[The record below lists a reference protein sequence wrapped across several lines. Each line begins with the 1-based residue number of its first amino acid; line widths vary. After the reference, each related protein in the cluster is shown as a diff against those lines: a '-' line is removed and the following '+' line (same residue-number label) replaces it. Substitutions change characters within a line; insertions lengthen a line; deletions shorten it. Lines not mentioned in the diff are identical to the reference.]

1 MTKRRP
7 AVGLEDFEK
16 LIRDGYYYVDKTYVV
31 KELLEKRSD
40 VNLFTRPRRF
50 GKTLLMDMMKCFF
63 EIGGPKEVFEGL
75 KISQEKELCEQY
87 QGKYPVIFVSLKSLK
102 RLTFEAA
109 KSELVTVLTSEAS
122 RHPVLATSDR
132 LTAKE
137 KDKFQQL
144 CDPKAEI
151 MGENFLT
158 SSLRSLSELLY
169 KHCEQ
174 QVIILIDEYDV
185 PLDNAEKNGFYNEM
199 LDLVRGLFDQALKT
213 NPYMKFAVMTG
224 CLRIA
229 KESIFTGM
237 NKVKVYT
244 ALDRNFSD
252 AFGYMDEEVRTML
265 NYLELSQHYEDIKD
279 WYDGYQFGD
288 RHIYCPW
295 DVNNYCADLH
305 TKAVTMPK
313 SYWMNTSGNDIIRKF
328 ISLSQK
334 ESLEDEVESL
344 INGGS
349 VRKRIHQELT
359 YRDLY
364 ASMDNIWSVLFM
376 TGYLT
381 VDGNPEDKELNL
393 VIPNQGIREVF
404 QEQVVDWIK
413 EGIREDND
421 HRREFAEL
429 FAQSKAEEIEKQF
442 TNFLKSTISVRDSGR
457 ENFYHAYLLGMLT
470 GTGKKGWK
478 ICSNQEMGIG
488 YGDIAVVCEDMGIVI
503 EVKYAADG
511 DLDKY
516 CIKALEQIETKDY
529 AYHFQDMYGI
539 TRILKYGVACYKKR
553 CRVMLRE

>member
-7 AVGLEDFEK
+7 TTGLEDFAQ
-16 LIRDGYYYVDKTYVV
+16 LIRDGYYYVDKTFVV
-31 KELLEKRSD
+31 KELLEKGSN

-169 KHCEQ
+169 KHYEQ

-265 NYLELSQHYEDIKD
+265 NYLGLSQHYEEIKD

-295 DVNNYCADLH
+295 DVSKYCYDLY
-305 TKAVTMPK
+305 TEAVTMPK
-313 SYWMNTSGNDIIRKF
+313 SYWMNTSGNDIIEKLVDKADTSYLKGE
-328 ISLSQK
+328 IEELLAG
-334 ESLEDEVESL
+334 ET
-344 INGGS
+344 
-349 VRKRIHQELT
+349 VRKEIEQELT
-359 YRDLY
+359 YRNLY

-381 VDGNPEDKELNL
+381 VVGDPEAEKLELK
-393 VIPNQGIREVF
+393 IPNRGIREVF
-404 QEQVVDWIK
+404 RKRISKLVKKSIVENKTEVRAFCK
-413 EGIREDND
+413 LFEEGKV
-421 HRREFAEL
+421 A
-429 FAQSKAEEIEKQF
+429 EIEAGFNK
-442 TNFLKSTISVRDSGR
+442 FLMNHISVRDGGK
-457 ENFYHAYLLGMLT
+457 EAFYHAYLLGMLVCKENWT
-470 GTGKKGWK
+470 VR
-478 ICSNQEMGIG
+478 SNAESGEG
-488 YGDIAVVCEDMGIVI
+488 FGDILIEVEEDRLGIIV
-503 EVKYAADG
+503 EVKYDKQDRLEEFCNMA
-511 DLDKY
+511 LD
-516 CIKALEQIETKDY
+516 QIEKKNY
-529 AYHFQDMYGI
+529 QIQGV
-539 TRILKYGVACYKKR
+539 TRTLKYGIACCKKH
-553 CRVMLRE
+553 CKVMLRE